1 MKIVSIFDSS
11 KHTLLAIQYDG
22 EEEDEYTKAFNNWS
36 DVSYLRNF
44 FKEHEKDLLHGYYQC
59 SNINAAIT
67 ETMALAQKLE
77 DLIYDK
83 AYGGATQ
90 KENMLQSLF
99 KPLNN
104 NDTQIYDLQKSK
116 YNHSWLRI
124 YAIRIAPNC
133 YIVTGSAIKL
143 VRNMD
148 EKDYLIKEKQK
159 LEKVK
164 NFLIDEGLTDEDSF
178 DFIELNGK

>member
-1 MKIVSIFDSS
+1 
-11 KHTLLAIQYDG
+11 
-22 EEEDEYTKAFNNWS
+22 
-36 DVSYLRNF
+36 
-44 FKEHEKDLLHGYYQC
+44 
-59 SNINAAIT
+59 
-67 ETMALAQKLE
+67 
-77 DLIYDK
+77 
-83 AYGGATQ
+83 
-90 KENMLQSLF
+90 MLQSLF

-116 YNHSWLRI
+116 YKHSWLRI

-133 YIVTGSAIKL
+133 YVVTGSAIKL

-164 NFLIDEGLTDEDSF
+164 NFLMDEGLTDEDSF